1 MTAIGREVLGEE
13 QASPNYRMRE
23 VRMRRS
29 GEVQWEVVDAN
40 TGVVVV
46 AGLAHREEALRVV
59 RAWERLSQRL
69 PGGLEG
75 HVVTH

>member
-1 MTAIGREVLGEE
+1 MSTIGRQVLSEE
-13 QASPNYRMRE
+13 RASPNYRMRE
-23 VRMRRS
+23 VRMRRT
-29 GEVQWEVVDAN
+29 GEVQWEVIDAN

-46 AGLAHREEALRVV
+46 TGLAQREEALRVV